1 MKKILIITPARVRE
15 SDLIETIRRVGC
27 EVTLTP
33 KTALPA
39 LDASGYD
46 AVVISGG
53 TESEPMTFTPAERE
67 AADRLSRSG
76 VRVFA
81 EFCQYLGAVNC
92 PNVES
97 TRYARPVSRFR
108 YGEIIEGDILDEQC
122 NTRVV
127 HFYASE
133 SRIPLLSYRAN
144 PEGFYTL
151 KNYADAEFPVS
162 ADALWTE
169 HDTLL
174 FCTFRLADFAKACF
188 APRKKWFSL
197 IGFILLWLTGEK
209 HDLSFLDAFYAQN
222 AYSTTP
228 CEGTDV
234 ELARAAERAMDWH
247 EKGGF
252 LLPPDENGCRAV
264 LEGVGAA
271 VLPDGTHSAL
281 HNYTTVSTGET
292 ALAYYLQSLYT
303 GDDNSRRISDE
314 LLASGRRHIADAA
327 DETDG
332 WGRSGDNAWWNVC
345 YQDDDAR
352 GLLFPR
358 LLRAL
363 YGEALPDADAVRRNL
378 DFLLRTT
385 GTDGLRVA
393 RTELVDDKK
402 LLVQTFEIEPDASRA
417 GKWRWGGGRTLPIA
431 ELRAQ
436 AGGSP
441 SAHYN
446 GYYLAALLLAYKVL
460 GDERYRDTAVRGL
473 ETIMAH
479 FPNTAREHSETQELC
494 RLILPLSYLYWVTG
508 EEKHRT
514 WLYAVTRSLLEKQHS
529 SGAFIEWD
537 TGYNACCAGAK
548 DGESSVLAANGDPV
562 ADMLYSMNWL
572 PFSLMQA
579 YFITHDDMFLIL
591 WRRVCGFLA
600 SIQLCSRDKRIDG
613 AWPRAFDVEQGEVYG
628 VPNDVGWS
636 PWSVECGWTMG
647 QIPIGLYC
655 GLLRDRLLA
664 FYGRPGE
671 NR

>member
-27 EVTLTP
+27 EVTLAP

-39 LDASGYD
+39 LDASGFD

-209 HDLSFLDAFYAQN
+209 HDLSFLDAYYAQN

-271 VLPDGTHSAL
+271 VLPTACTARCTTTPPSPPARRRWPTTSNRSTPATTMRAASATSCSRPAGGTSP
-281 HNYTTVSTGET
+281 TRRTET
-292 ALAYYLQSLYT
+292 
-303 GDDNSRRISDE
+303 RRLGPQRRQRVVE
-314 LLASGRRHIADAA
+314 RLLSGRR
-327 DETDG
+327 
-332 WGRSGDNAWWNVC
+332 R
-345 YQDDDAR
+345 AR
-352 GLLFPR
+352 P
-358 LLRAL
+358 
-363 YGEALPDADAVRRNL
+363 ALPAAAARAVRRSAA
-378 DFLLRTT
+378 RR
-385 GTDGLRVA
+385 GRGPPQSGLPAAHHRNGRAA
-393 RTELVDDKK
+393 RG
-402 LLVQTFEIEPDASRA
+402 AHRA
-417 GKWRWGGGRTLPIA
+417 G
-431 ELRAQ
+431 
-436 AGGSP
+436 
-441 SAHYN
+441 
-446 GYYLAALLLAYKVL
+446 
-460 GDERYRDTAVRGL
+460 
-473 ETIMAH
+473 
-479 FPNTAREHSETQELC
+479 
-494 RLILPLSYLYWVTG
+494 
-508 EEKHRT
+508 
-514 WLYAVTRSLLEKQHS
+514 
-529 SGAFIEWD
+529 
-537 TGYNACCAGAK
+537 
-548 DGESSVLAANGDPV
+548 
-562 ADMLYSMNWL
+562 
-572 PFSLMQA
+572 
-579 YFITHDDMFLIL
+579 
-591 WRRVCGFLA
+591 
-600 SIQLCSRDKRIDG
+600 
-613 AWPRAFDVEQGEVYG
+613 
-628 VPNDVGWS
+628 
-636 PWSVECGWTMG
+636 
-647 QIPIGLYC
+647 
-655 GLLRDRLLA
+655 
-664 FYGRPGE
+664 
-671 NR
+671 